1 MGATKKQS
9 KPQIKTIW
17 GLAKG
22 IGLEK
27 DSLYDIIEAITGKRS
42 MTQCTGTELNKVVS
56 RLGHY
61 KDGQGDDSN
70 KASKEQIWK
79 IRQLEK
85 ELEWDDNPARL
96 KGFMRK
102 YARVERIEWLKTW
115 QAHKLIE
122 ALKKMVQKMEAS
134 NGKV

>member
-1 MGATKKQS
+1 MGAAKKQS
-9 KPQIKTIW
+9 MPQIKTIW

-22 IGLEK
+22 IGLDK

-61 KDGQGDDSN
+61 KDDHSDDPD

-85 ELEWDDNPARL
+85 ELGWSDNPARL
-96 KGFMRK
+96 RGFMK
-102 YARVERIEWLKTW
+102 KFAKVERIEWLKKW

-122 ALKKMVQKMEAS
+122 SLKKMLEKME
-134 NGKV
+134 V